1 MTNTGR
7 PCLRS
12 GRRELTLREL
22 WGRSSALKLIYAQ
35 VQLRRVARA
44 ASTTALVS
52 ATILAGCHHEPA
64 LPAKPPIA
72 VRLADVS
79 IYQSTE
85 GLQYS
90 ASLIPY
96 AQVDVSFRTSGY
108 VIEVKQIGLTGRR
121 TRDIGAGDYVTTG
134 IVLARIRP
142 QDLKNPVDESQAQV
156 DFAVAQHTQ
165 AEQDFNQAKALYAT
179 QSLTKPDYDQAQA
192 RFDSTLAS
200 VNQAKAAL
208 RQAEISLADSDLKA
222 PLSGYI
228 VARNVD
234 VGTLASPSSAA
245 FTIADTS
252 VVKATFGVPED
263 EIDLVHLGETLTLQ
277 VQNDTAQYSGRVTSI
292 SPSADARSRVFT
304 IEVTLSNSRNTLK
317 PGMIASVVLGG
328 RREASQPSVPL
339 SAIVPYPGESGQFA
353 VVVAE
358 QVSGEWKAQLRR
370 VTVGATHGSSVSVTG
385 VTTGAKV
392 ASIGAQLLKDGDPLS
407 VIP

>member
-1 MTNTGR
+1 
-7 PCLRS
+7 
-12 GRRELTLREL
+12 
-22 WGRSSALKLIYAQ
+22 LKLTYVQ
-35 VQLRRVARA
+35 VRLRRIAGA
-44 ASTTALVS
+44 ASPTALVA

-72 VRLADVS
+72 VRLADVTL
-79 IYQSTE
+79 YQSTE

-108 VIEVKQIGLTGRR
+108 VIEVKQIGSIKQTEGGGGR

-134 IVLARIRP
+134 TVLARIRP

-165 AEQDFNQAKALYAT
+165 AEQDFNRAKALYAT

-192 RFDSTLAS
+192 RFDSTLAT

-208 RQAEISLADSDLKA
+208 HQAQLTLGDSDLKA
-222 PLSGYI
+222 PFTGYI
-228 VARNVD
+228 LARNID
-234 VGTLASPSSAA
+234 VGTLASPSTAA
-245 FTIADTS
+245 FTIADIGS
-252 VVKATFGVPED
+252 VKATFGVPED
-263 EIDLVHLGETLTLQ
+263 EINLVHLGQALTLQ
-277 VQNDTAQYSGRVTSI
+277 VQNNTAQYSGRVTSI
-292 SPSADARSRVFT
+292 SPSADTRSRVFT

-328 RREASQPSVPL
+328 KREASQPSVPL

-358 QVSGEWKAQLRR
+358 QVSGEWKGQLRR

-385 VTTGAKV
+385 VQTGEKV
-392 ASIGAQLLKDGDPLS
+392 ASVGAQLLKDGDSLS